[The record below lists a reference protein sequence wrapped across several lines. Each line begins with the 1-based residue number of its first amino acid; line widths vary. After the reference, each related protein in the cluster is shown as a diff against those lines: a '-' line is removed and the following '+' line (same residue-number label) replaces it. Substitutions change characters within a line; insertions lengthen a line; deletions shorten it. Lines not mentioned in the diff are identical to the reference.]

1 MMGKRLASAG
11 GPNVSAEKNSENSPM
26 EIDSPNEQPDTL
38 LPLRRLATTSGG
50 GVHVV
55 RAHPLPA
62 WLLSCGLHTLLLVLL
77 ALLYRATFSGAAAE
91 QTRTGGI
98 VLVAADTETT
108 EYLSEGDNS
117 DTSSSSESTAQSP
130 PPLPSEAERLPDLPG
145 LASAQSPL
153 TGVGDDL
160 LEALPG
166 ANALTE
172 GTTQGREVGGQVTTE
187 VFGVKGTGNR
197 FVYVFDKSDSM
208 NGYEGR
214 PLRAAKE
221 ALLTSV
227 ESLGEINQF
236 QIVFY
241 NNECDIFTR
250 GNEATMF
257 FGNPEVK
264 AAARR
269 FIQGVRASGG
279 TDHLRALRRAL
290 SLQPDVVFLLTDA
303 EGGFTT
309 DELRQIA
316 DWNRSGAVINAVEFG
331 QGPRKGTDRSLEALV
346 REHRGQYV
354 YKNILT
360 LKD

>member
-1 MMGKRLASAG
+1 
-11 GPNVSAEKNSENSPM
+11 M
-26 EIDSPNEQPDTL
+26 EIDSSNAQPDTL
-38 LPLRRLATTSGG
+38 QPGRRTAESSGRG
-50 GVHVV
+50 TAEPSGRGSGEVLGTAAAV
-55 RAHPLPA
+55 RAHPIPA
-62 WLLSCGLHTLLLVLL
+62 WLLSCGLHTLALVLL
-77 ALLYRATFSGAAAE
+77 ALLYQTTFSGAAEE

-117 DTSSSSESTAQSP
+117 DASSSSDSAAQSP
-130 PPLPSEAERLPDLPG
+130 PPLPSVTERLPDLPG
-145 LASAQSPL
+145 MAAEQSPL
-153 TGVGDDL
+153 AGVGDDL

-187 VFGVKGTGNR
+187 IFGVKGTGNR
-197 FVYVFDKSDSM
+197 FVYAFDKSDSM

-221 ALLTSV
+221 AMLTSI

-241 NNECDIFTR
+241 NNDQDVFKR
-250 GNEATMF
+250 GNDATMF
-257 FGNPEVK
+257 FGTPEVK
-264 AAARR
+264 LAARR
-269 FIQGVRASGG
+269 FIQGVVASGG
-279 TDHLRALRRAL
+279 TDHLQALRHAL

-303 EGGFTT
+303 EGGFTS

-316 DWNRSGAVINAVEFG
+316 EWNRSGAVINAIEFG
-331 QGPRKGTDRSLEALV
+331 QGAQNDGDRSLEALV
-346 REHRGQYV
+346 RQHRGQYV

-360 LKD
+360 LKQ

>member
-1 MMGKRLASAG
+1 
-11 GPNVSAEKNSENSPM
+11 M
-26 EIDSPNEQPDTL
+26 EIDSSPERPDTL
-38 LPLRRLATTSGG
+38 LPSRKPAAEAVGT
-50 GVHVV
+50 VEVV
-55 RAHPLPA
+55 RTHPVPA

-77 ALLYRATFSGAAAE
+77 ALLYQATFSGAAQE

-108 EYLSEGDNS
+108 EYLSEGDRS
-117 DTSSSSESTAQSP
+117 DSSASSESAAQSP

-145 LASAQSPL
+145 LASSESPL

-166 ANALTE
+166 ANSLTE

-187 VFGVKGTGNR
+187 IFGVKGTGNR

-208 NGYEGR
+208 NGFEGR

-221 ALLTSV
+221 AMLTSV

-241 NNECDIFTR
+241 NNERDVFKR
-250 GNEATMF
+250 GNDAGMF
-257 FGNPEVK
+257 FGTPEVK
-264 AAARR
+264 LAARR
-269 FIQGVRASGG
+269 FFQGVIASGG
-279 TDHLRALRRAL
+279 TDHLQALRHAL

-303 EGGFTT
+303 EGGFTS

-316 DWNRSGAVINAVEFG
+316 GWNRSGAVINAIEFG
-331 QGPRKGTDRSLEALV
+331 QGAQNDGDRSLEALV
-346 REHRGQYV
+346 RQHRGQYV

-360 LKD
+360 LKK

>member
-1 MMGKRLASAG
+1 M
-11 GPNVSAEKNSENSPM
+11 SAEKISENSPM
-26 EIDSPNEQPDTL
+26 EIDSTPKQSDTL
-38 LPLRRLATTSGG
+38 LPNRARPAEVVGTTD
-50 GVHVV
+50 VV
-55 RAHPLPA
+55 RAHPVPA
-62 WLLSCGLHTLLLVLL
+62 WLLSCGLHALVLVML
-77 ALLYRATFSGAAAE
+77 ALLYQATFSGAAEE

-117 DTSSSSESTAQSP
+117 DASASSESAAQSP
-130 PPLPSEAERLPDLPG
+130 PPLPSQADRLPDLPG
-145 LASAQSPL
+145 LPSTESAL
-153 TGVGDDL
+153 TGIGDDL
-160 LEALPG
+160 LEAMPG

-187 VFGVKGTGNR
+187 IFGVKGTGNR

-214 PLRAAKE
+214 PLRAAK
-221 ALLTSV
+221 AAMLTSI

-241 NNECDIFTR
+241 NNDRDVFKR

-257 FGNPEVK
+257 FGTPEVK
-264 AAARR
+264 LAARR
-269 FIQGVRASGG
+269 FIQGVVASGG
-279 TDHLRALRRAL
+279 TDHLQALRHAL

-303 EGGFTT
+303 EGGFTS

-316 DWNRSGAVINAVEFG
+316 EWNRSGAVINAIEFG
-331 QGPRKGTDRSLEALV
+331 QGAQNDGDRSLEALV
-346 REHRGQYV
+346 RQHRGQYV

-360 LKD
+360 LKN